1 MNMLGDPALEIC
13 LKAMG
18 ADRLYTDDLSS
29 AERASL
35 TPSFEKFAQG
45 MEA

>member
-1 MNMLGDPALEIC
+1 MLGDPALEIC
-13 LKAMG
+13 LKAMDAG
-18 ADRLYTDDLSS
+18 RLYNDGLSA